1 MDQKHI
7 IIIEVDDELPDIYE
21 KLKST
26 KAKEIHLFVPG
37 QSILL
42 QSLINLKI
50 LKRKAD
56 ELKKNITIIT
66 KDRKNIQRIESAG
79 LAAIEDKSFDPTG
92 KKKSAVAENEKQG
105 LWAKFRRKIEGE
117 KKKMDD
123 KPYIFSKPSRR
134 PLLLFVILAGGLFF
148 LILYIALPS
157 ATIYVKPTLKLQK
170 STLNIELVSA
180 DRIGKIT
187 SQDDKTVGL
196 YPVTAEYQRTIKL
209 TPTGRVFKGTK
220 SSGTVTLFNKTS
232 EPRPIV
238 ANSRLQT
245 NDGLVFLTNN
255 FVTIPGGSANNPGQI
270 NVGVTARDKDAS
282 DTYIG
287 ARGNIAPTR
296 FFLPGLSK
304 SNQALI
310 FGSNKDAFKG
320 GTDDFEYFVTKN
332 DLEVAKQKVISEVEL
347 GSVAELK
354 KEVAKKDSDGT
365 KKFKLFDRNDKV
377 LSKNLVRV
385 EVQGKENEKKNELVS
400 TATMRASGFYYNEQ
414 DMESI
419 LLNNLTTKHISPTE
433 KILKV
438 QDNSLQ
444 IDEVLEVASDIPRVK
459 VNASLQGIVA
469 YDFLNNKLDLVRQIR
484 DNVIGK
490 SREDAEKYI
499 DNLKEIDDARVNLWP
514 IWSPT
519 LPTIPE
525 NIKIEV
531 ET

>member
-21 KLKST
+21 KLKAT

-50 LKRKAD
+50 LKRKAE
-56 ELKKNITIIT
+56 ELKKSITVIT
-66 KDRKNIQRIESAG
+66 KDKKNIQRIEAAG
-79 LAAIEDKSFDPTG
+79 LSAIEDKSFDPTG
-92 KKKSAVAENEKQG
+92 KKKSAAEQSEKPG
-105 LWAKFRRKIEGE
+105 VWAKLKRKIEGH
-117 KKKMDD
+117 KKSDEA

-134 PLLLFVILAGGLFF
+134 PLLFFILLSGILFF

-157 ATIYVKPTLKLQK
+157 ATIYIKPTLKLQK
-170 STLNIELVSA
+170 STLNIELVLA
-180 DRIGKIT
+180 ERIGKIT
-187 SQDDKTVGL
+187 SQDDKTIGL
-196 YPVTAEYQRTIKL
+196 FPVAAEYQRTIKL
-209 TPTGRVFKGTK
+209 TPTGRIFKGSK
-220 SSGTVTLFNKTS
+220 SGGVVTLFNKTS

-245 NDGLVFLTNN
+245 NDGLVFLTKN
-255 FVTIPGGSANNPGQI
+255 FVTIPGGSASNPGQL
-270 NVGVTARDKDAS
+270 NVEVVARDKDAS

-287 ARGNIAPTR
+287 ARGNIGPTR
-296 FFLPGLSK
+296 FFFPGLSR
-304 SNQALI
+304 SNQELI

-332 DLEVAKQKVISEVEL
+332 DLEVAKQKVIAEVEL

-354 KEVAKKDSDGT
+354 KEVTKKDTTGT
-365 KKFKLFDRNDKV
+365 KNFKLFDRNDKV
-377 LSKNLVRV
+377 LSKNLLNVN
-385 EVQGKENEKKNELVS
+385 VQGKENEKKNELVS
-400 TATMRASGFYYNEQ
+400 TATMRASGFYYDET
-414 DMESI
+414 DMQSI

-433 KILKV
+433 RILKV

-444 IDEVLEVASDIPRVK
+444 INEILEVASDVPRIK
-459 VNASLQGIVA
+459 VNASLEGIVA

-484 DNVIGK
+484 DNVVGK
-490 SREDAEKYI
+490 SREEAEKYI